1 MDDTRIIDL
10 YLQRM
15 ENAVRETSKKY
26 GARLLALAWNIT
38 ADRPDA
44 EECVNDTYLAAWN
57 TIPPHEPRDY
67 LFAFLAR
74 ITRCKALDL
83 CRRHMAEKRAATVV
97 ELTEELAACIPA
109 SPIGDGEISAALNA
123 FLTTLDR
130 ETRAVFLRRYFYCD
144 SVKAIAR
151 RFAFGE
157 SKVKSMLMRTREKL
171 RVYLTERGVAL

>member
-10 YLQRM
+10 YFERS
-15 ENAVRETSKKY
+15 ETAVRATAEKY
-26 GARLLALAWNIT
+26 GKRLLLLAHNIT

-57 TIPPHEPRDY
+57 TIPPKEPREY

-74 ITRCKALDL
+74 ITRCKAIDL
-83 CRRHMAEKRAATVV
+83 CCRRTAEKRVATVV
-97 ELTEELAACIPA
+97 ELTEELATCIPEA
-109 SPIGDGEISAALNA
+109 PADGEIAEALNG
-123 FLTTLDR
+123 FLATLDK
-130 ETRAVFLRRYFYCD
+130 ETRAIFLCRYFYCD
-144 SVKAIAR
+144 SVKTIAR

-171 RVYLTERGVAL
+171 RVYLTERGVTV

>member
-10 YLQRM
+10 YFERS
-15 ENAVRETSKKY
+15 ETAVRATAEKY
-26 GARLLALAWNIT
+26 GKRLFLLAHNIT

-57 TIPPHEPRDY
+57 TIPPKEPRDY

-74 ITRCKALDL
+74 IARCKAIDL
-83 CRRHMAEKRAATVV
+83 CRRRMAEKRAATVL
-97 ELTEELAACIPA
+97 ELTEELAACIPEA
-109 SPIGDGEISAALNA
+109 SADGEIAEALNG
-123 FLTTLDR
+123 FLATLDK

-144 SVKAIAR
+144 SVKTIAR

-171 RVYLTERGVAL
+171 RVYLTERGVTV